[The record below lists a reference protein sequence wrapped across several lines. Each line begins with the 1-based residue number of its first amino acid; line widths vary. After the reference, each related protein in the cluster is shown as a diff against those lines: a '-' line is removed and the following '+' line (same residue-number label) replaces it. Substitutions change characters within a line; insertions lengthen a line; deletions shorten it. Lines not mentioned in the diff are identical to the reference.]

1 MWGAR
6 LDILGEVSSL
16 LSFVPPGNPRS
27 VIARAWPPPDHN
39 RLDELSRGDRNVYDG

>member
-1 MWGAR
+1 MRGAR

-27 VIARAWPPPDHN
+27 IIARAWTPLDHN
-39 RLDELSRGDRNVYDG
+39 SFAELSRGDRNVYDG